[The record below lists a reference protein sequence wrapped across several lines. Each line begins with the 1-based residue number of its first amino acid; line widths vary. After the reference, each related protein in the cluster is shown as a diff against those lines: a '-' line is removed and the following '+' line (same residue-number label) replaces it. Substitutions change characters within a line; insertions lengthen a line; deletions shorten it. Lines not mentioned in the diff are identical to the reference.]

1 MSDSLI
7 SVLVPVYNSEQTLNR
22 CIDSILGQTYR
33 NFELLLI
40 NDGSKDRSGEICDEY
55 ARRDSRVKVFH
66 KENGGVSSARNVG
79 LDNARGEW
87 ITFCDSDDYYNL
99 DAFDIYFKLTTL
111 SGDISIIRAG
121 YNAISALESTKIS
134 CYELSILDCNS
145 DVFSFIEKT
154 RYYGFLWNSLFRKK
168 EIANLRF
175 DDTICWSEDHIFSAI
190 ADYHCKKIVFVPDI
204 VYNHIFNDSDS
215 LSSPKDPYMI
225 KRAANIEFN
234 AKKRL
239 YDRDMA
245 PIPLFCVDIY
255 RNVLLWSVK
264 VAFSN
269 LDYKE
274 QKRFLKQFT
283 SMEVCDERLGK
294 FLTALRSRHIPL
306 LVKYVLCK
314 LYFQ

>member
-1 MSDSLI
+1 
-7 SVLVPVYNSEQTLNR
+7 
-22 CIDSILGQTYR
+22 
-33 NFELLLI
+33 
-40 NDGSKDRSGEICDEY
+40 
-55 ARRDSRVKVFH
+55 
-66 KENGGVSSARNVG
+66 
-79 LDNARGEW
+79 
-87 ITFCDSDDYYNL
+87 
-99 DAFDIYFKLTTL
+99 
-111 SGDISIIRAG
+111 
-121 YNAISALESTKIS
+121 
-134 CYELSILDCNS
+134 
-145 DVFSFIEKT
+145 
-154 RYYGFLWNSLFRKK
+154 
-168 EIANLRF
+168 
-175 DDTICWSEDHIFSAI
+175 
-190 ADYHCKKIVFVPDI
+190 
-204 VYNHIFNDSDS
+204 
-215 LSSPKDPYMI
+215 MI

-274 QKRFLKQFT
+274 QKRYLKQFT

-294 FLTALRSRHIPL
+294 FLTALRDRHIPL

>member
-1 MSDSLI
+1 MELV
-7 SVLVPVYNSEQTLNR
+7 SVIVPVYNAEAFLQECL
-22 CIDSILGQTYR
+22 DSILTNTYA
-33 NFELLLI
+33 ELEVI
-40 NDGSKDRSGEICDEY
+40 VIDDGSTDRSPQICDEY
-55 ARRDSRVKVFH
+55 ARKDNRVKVFH

-87 ITFCDSDDYYNL
+87 VTFCDSDDYYNL
-99 DAFDIYFKLTTL
+99 DAFDIYFKHTTL

-175 DDTICWSEDHIFSAI
+175 DDTICWSEDHIFSAM
-190 ADYHCKKIVFVPDI
+190 AVYNCKKIVFVPDI

-225 KRAANIEFN
+225 KRAANLEFN

-274 QKRFLKQFT
+274 QKRYLKQFT